1 MKTLLPFLLF
11 PFFLLSQYCP
21 FIGPDLT
28 LPCGV
33 TQTTLTADLS
43 QCGQGALPQGT
54 SNYGVTNIPYV
65 AQVNNGTLVQLGDDS
80 QSGIFNIGFTFC
92 FYGSNY
98 TQFRIGSNGW
108 VSLGAGVQ
116 PATFTSAAIPNA
128 GMTVPKN
135 CIMGPWQDWNPG
147 IGGQIRYQVQGTAP
161 CRKLVVS
168 WIGVPMFSCT
178 NLQGTFHIILYES
191 TNVIENHIA
200 NKPNCLQ
207 WAGGTAV
214 QGIHNLLGNA
224 AVTVAGRNS
233 TQWTTTNNAHRWTP
247 NGGVIQPTW
256 TWYQVGNPNPI
267 GTGLSITVTPPIG
280 GAYYTCQPVFPSC
293 NAGWATCNAGVGQG
307 PDTILVTPTP
317 NLPNPNVTVNNP
329 LCTDSCNGSI
339 IVTPVGG
346 LAPFIINWNGL
357 GNNLTLSNLCDGTYT
372 FTLNDANGCT
382 YNGSATLVDP
392 LPLQPPLVIGTNPTC
407 FGYCDGSATVNPV
420 DGLAPYS
427 FVWSNNQLTQTA
439 TNLCSGNYSVT
450 VIDANN
456 CPATNN
462 VILVDP
468 PQVTINPIVGSD
480 TVCFNSTNNSYS
492 VSSVFPNLTYTW
504 SSGIGNFQ
512 GQGTN
517 QITLDVT
524 GVNSGLYNN
533 TLTVFGQN
541 QIGCQSQP
549 QTFTIYDLNIL
560 PVITPV
566 GPFCEY
572 DNCITLSAT
581 PPNGIF
587 SGMNVWGNQYCP
599 NNGFIG
605 LDNVNYTYLQ
615 SGCWFDTSINVQ
627 VYPRPNILPVTNGVI
642 DENLEYHQICE
653 GDTISDIF
661 DLTSV
666 SGGYNE
672 WYIFGDTITNNTL
685 SVTWDMDGIFTFQGV
700 RFDNGCVSNPQSFTI
715 TLELCPNEIFYIPN
729 AFTPDGDE
737 RNNVFKPII
746 TSGVD
751 IFNYTFLI
759 YNRWGQIVW
768 ESFNPN
774 IGWDG
779 TYNGTMCQD
788 GVYTWKLRFKTPKT
802 DEVKEFKG
810 SLTLIR

>member
-33 TQTTLTADLS
+33 SQTTLTADLS

-92 FYGSNY
+92 YYGSTY

-339 IVTPVGG
+339 IVTAVGG

-427 FVWSNNQLTQTA
+427 FIWNNNQLTQTA

-605 LDNVNYTYLQ
+605 LDNVNYMYLQ

-627 VYPRPNILPVTNGVI
+627 VYPRPNILPITNGVV
-642 DENLEYHQICE
+642 DENMEYHQICE
-653 GDTISDIF
+653 GNTITDIF
-661 DLTSV
+661 DLASV

-737 RNNVFKPII
+737 KNNVFKPII